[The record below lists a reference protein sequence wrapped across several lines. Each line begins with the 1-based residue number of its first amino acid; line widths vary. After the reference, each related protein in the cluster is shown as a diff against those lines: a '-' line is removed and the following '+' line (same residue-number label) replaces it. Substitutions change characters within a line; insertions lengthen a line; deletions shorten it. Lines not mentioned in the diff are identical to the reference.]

1 MLTQTVSVHN
11 ILSYCT
17 VFSLGFYFTIVFL
30 QAGYTG
36 FVLFRDMCELVMTSL
51 VKAMRCQRNR
61 NVSQYMYS
69 GKYTVGRKIKSVDSY
84 DCGLHNPWSQKH
96 KLYSYLFFLLIF
108 SSFRKIA
115 NGLHGIT
122 LDFSAFILFLNS
134 YNYWTTKTTHF

>member
-61 NVSQYMYS
+61 NVSQY
-69 GKYTVGRKIKSVDSY
+69 TVENIQSAE
-84 DCGLHNPWSQKH
+84 
-96 KLYSYLFFLLIF
+96 KLNLLIVMVADCIIRDHKTQIVIISVF
-108 SSFRKIA
+108 SL
-115 NGLHGIT
+115 GL
-122 LDFSAFILFLNS
+122 L
-134 YNYWTTKTTHF
+134 